1 MAKRFDYVF
10 KDGRYR
16 MRDNGNILT
25 HDEILNLLNEFNDEK
40 IEFSGMVF
48 ETIDEHIQ
56 HFEMICKDQEG
67 IILGNAPKERLT
79 ALKDFKRD
87 LLNKM
92 LASVACEPPL
102 PIGRCRCVIEPVNLD
117 SVDDSY
123 EKAKRLKEALDGVK
137 K

>member
-16 MRDNGNILT
+16 MRDNGKILT

-40 IEFSGMVF
+40 IEFRGMVF

-102 PIGRCRCVIEPVNLD
+102 PIGRCRCVIEPVNID
-117 SVDDSY
+117 CTENSE
-123 EKAKRLKEALDGVK
+123 EKAKRLKEALEGIK
-137 K
+137 